1 MGVTGPERSG
11 GAGHHGLSPGVGRP
25 ERSGGRLTR
34 VAAAAAHFGRDLEF
48 DLGRIGKIIED
59 ARASGVALLVLPDA
73 ALGGYLADLR
83 HPDPEA
89 LPPALKPDDPLLDRI
104 AAMAGAMTVCVGYC
118 EADGD
123 DRFNAAVCL
132 SGDGVLGRHRKV
144 HLPAGEAVAYRP
156 GDNFAA
162 FDTPVGR
169 LGMLIDYDKTFPES
183 ARTLAIDGAEVLACL
198 SAWPASITNRA
209 PKITQDRQSW
219 LFDLY
224 DCARA
229 AENQVVL
236 VSANQTGSMGG
247 LRFLGQA
254 KVVGPGGNI
263 LARTWGKAGLAV
275 AELDIA
281 GELAQARRVLRHIGE
296 RRPSAYRCD

>member
-1 MGVTGPERSG
+1 VT
-11 GAGHHGLSPGVGRP
+11 VT
-25 ERSGGRLTR
+25 RL
-34 VAAAAAHFGRDLEF
+34 AAAAAHFGRDLDF
-48 DLGRIGKIIED
+48 DLRRVAKLIAD
-59 ARASGVALLVLPDA
+59 ARAAGAALLVLPDA

-89 LPPALKPDDPLLDRI
+89 LPPALKPDDPLLGSV
-104 AAMAGAMTVCVGYC
+104 AALAGDMVVCLGYC

-123 DRFNAAVCL
+123 DRYNAAVCVT
-132 SGDGVLGRHRKV
+132 GDGVLGRHRKV
-144 HLPAGEAVAYRP
+144 HLPAGEVAAYRP
-156 GDNFAA
+156 GDSFAA

-183 ARTLAIDGAEVLACL
+183 ARSLALDGADILACL
-198 SAWPASITNRA
+198 SAWPTSLTNRA
-209 PKITQDRQSW
+209 PRLAQDRQAW

-236 VSANQTGSMGG
+236 VSANQTGVIGG

-263 LARTWGKAGLAV
+263 LARTWGRAGLAV
-275 AELDIA
+275 AELDVV
-281 GELAQARRVLRHIGE
+281 AQVAAARRVLRHLDE
-296 RRPSAYRCD
+296 RRPHSYRDHPVSGTP